1 MASLHPQDSTDGNA
15 GASTHRSASPRVP
28 NSSTSRS
35 AQQLA
40 HGVNSLITSHKNA
53 LAQHNNVTSNNSSIP
68 QLSHHTNG
76 VKSGKTPSSN
86 YSTGHVKLID
96 SNASSQKQYVARR
109 DGDKSATADSHIS
122 QLKMVNMYKYVYNE
136 TNICVLYLYS
146 VVMILN
152 SQPISLSISAY

>member
-1 MASLHPQDSTDGNA
+1 MASLHPQDSTDGNS
-15 GASTHRSASPRVP
+15 GTSTHRSASPRVP

-76 VKSGKTPSSN
+76 VKAGKTPSSN
-86 YSTGHVKLID
+86 YSKLID
-96 SNASSQKQYVARR
+96 TSASSQKQYVARR

-122 QLKMVNMYKYVYNE
+122 QLKMVNK
-136 TNICVLYLYS
+136 
-146 VVMILN
+146 
-152 SQPISLSISAY
+152 

>member
-1 MASLHPQDSTDGNA
+1 MASLHPQDSTDGNT
-15 GASTHRSASPRVP
+15 GTSTHRSASPRVP

-96 SNASSQKQYVARR
+96 MRIGVVVCRR
-109 DGDKSATADSHIS
+109 ALT
-122 QLKMVNMYKYVYNE
+122 
-136 TNICVLYLYS
+136 
-146 VVMILN
+146 LN
-152 SQPISLSISAY
+152 LSIVKNVFP

>member
-1 MASLHPQDSTDGNA
+1 MASLHPQDSTDGNS
-15 GASTHRSASPRVP
+15 GTSTAIRSASPRVP

-76 VKSGKTPSSN
+76 VKTGKTPSSN

-96 SNASSQKQYVARR
+96 SSASSQKQYVARR

-122 QLKMVNMYKYVYNE
+122 QLKMVNK
-136 TNICVLYLYS
+136 
-146 VVMILN
+146 
-152 SQPISLSISAY
+152 